1 MLPHLGPS
9 GSARDSTHGSESLG
23 AHIEGPFLSPTKNGI
38 HNNEVLISAPNGFS
52 DLIACYGSDN
62 LNNAKM
68 LTAAPEEGVQQAIPD
83 IISRGIVYSIGHSE
97 ATYEQASAAVAA
109 GATMI
114 THLFNAMRPLHH
126 RDPGIFGVLGCTEVT
141 APRTTP
147 PTSRPTSASSTSSSS
162 TDFRPFFGLIVD
174 GLHLHPTTV
183 KIAWSAHPDGC
194 ILVTDAMHLVG
205 LPDGMY
211 TWGSS
216 GRERIVKT
224 GPRLTLEGSDKLAG
238 SAISLVECVNNF
250 LAWTGASVPLAL
262 KTVTETPARVLG
274 MEGVKGSLVVG
285 ADADLVVFSEVGGEG
300 GVQLV
305 VDEVWKFGERAWT
318 SEGDLEIAV

>member
-1 MLPHLGPS
+1 
-9 GSARDSTHGSESLG
+9 
-23 AHIEGPFLSPTKNGI
+23 
-38 HNNEVLISAPNGFS
+38 
-52 DLIACYGSDN
+52 
-62 LNNAKM
+62 
-68 LTAAPEEGVQQAIPD
+68 
-83 IISRGIVYSIGHSE
+83 
-97 ATYEQASAAVAA
+97 
-109 GATMI
+109 
-114 THLFNAMRPLHH
+114 
-126 RDPGIFGVLGCTEVT
+126 
-141 APRTTP
+141 
-147 PTSRPTSASSTSSSS
+147 
-162 TDFRPFFGLIVD
+162 
-174 GLHLHPTTV
+174 
-183 KIAWSAHPDGC
+183 
-194 ILVTDAMHLVG
+194 
-205 LPDGMY
+205 MY

-224 GPRLTLEGSDKLAG
+224 GPRLTLEGSEKLAG

-318 SEGDLEIAV
+318 GEGEGKVGV